1 MTETSQEETTH
12 WSEEKEVIKSNK
24 PLKLVLWLLK
34 IFPSFLVHTICYPVA
49 LFYVLFFPQ
58 VRKHAREYQK
68 QLREYSHGQ
77 SPKKISAYRQI
88 LSFALCL
95 IEKMEGW
102 LGKVK
107 FDRIN
112 LQNDD
117 VDQLVERLKEGK
129 SAILMASHLGN
140 MELMRSMQDYVA
152 GLCGRKVPV
161 LIIMDLNVSANFSKT
176 LSEVNSGY
184 SMNVINASNF
194 GPDSILLIEEQ
205 AEQGALIV
213 AAGDRTSINNREKSI
228 TRDFLGRKA
237 DFPYGVFLIP
247 ALLKMPVY
255 FMFGMR
261 EKMSIFNPK
270 YNVHI
275 EKSSADFNC
284 PRSERE
290 KQILACCSEFVTKL
304 EKYCIRY
311 PYQWYNFFE
320 FWG

>member
-1 MTETSQEETTH
+1 MTQTSNTETTH

-24 PLKLVLWLLK
+24 PLKFVLWLLK
-34 IFPSFLVHTICYPVA
+34 VFPSFLVHAICYPVA
-49 LFYVLFFPQ
+49 LFYTIFTPEA
-58 VRKHAREYQK
+58 RKHAKEYQK
-68 QLREYSHGQ
+68 QLRQFTDGKV
-77 SPKKISAYRQI
+77 PRRISAYRQI
-88 LSFALCL
+88 LSFSLCL
-95 IEKMEGW
+95 VEKMEGW
-102 LGKVK
+102 LGKVN
-107 FDRIN
+107 FNRIN

-117 VDQLVERLKEGK
+117 VGALVERLKEGK

-140 MELMRSMQDYVA
+140 MELMRSMQDYVT

-161 LIIMDLNVSANFSKT
+161 LIIMDMNVSANFSKT
-176 LSEVNSGY
+176 LSEVNPGY

-213 AAGDRTSINNREKSI
+213 AAGDRTSINNRDKSI
-228 TRDFLGRKA
+228 TKDFLGRKA

-255 FMFGMR
+255 YMFGMR
-261 EKMSIFNPK
+261 EKMSIFHPK

-275 EKSSADFNC
+275 EKSSADFLC
-284 PRSERE
+284 SRSDRE
-290 KQILACCSEFVTKL
+290 NQIMKCCTEFVSTL
-304 EKYCIRY
+304 EKFCVRY

-320 FWG
+320 FWR